1 MKLEYEYE
9 YDVNITMSKE
19 NQKRVTFLVEEQ
31 SWEEAKAN
39 TEHGEMSQLL
49 RERVNAVAHGEQ
61 VAEETKL
68 TDRLRTLRET
78 RREKR
83 QERDS
88 IESTIDEIDRKIERV
103 EQRLDTLREQ
113 EGEYDGVLAM
123 LEEDLDEG
131 VRMIETST
139 KVKRAAAIGG
149 CNTEDVI
156 NDLKERNPNIP
167 DRAFRRPQ
175 GTEGPK
181 WKTNVE
187 NPFSNMDVGE

>member
-1 MKLEYEYE
+1 MAKH
-9 YDVNITMSKE
+9 NK
-19 NQKRVTFLVEEQ
+19 QVTFNMDEQ
-31 SWEEAKAN
+31 TVEEAKDKL
-39 TEHGEMSQLL
+39 EHGEMSEVL
-49 RERVNAVAHGEQ
+49 REALREVAYGAD
-61 VAEETKL
+61 VAEESKL
-68 TDRLRTLRET
+68 TDRLRTLREK
-78 RREKR
+78 RRVKR

-139 KVKRAAAIGG
+139 KVKRAATIGG

-167 DRAFRRPQ
+167 DRAFRKPQ